1 MSGDATEKNK
11 IIIIKVKQRREDL
24 QLPESQPLFIYLFIY
39 LFPTKTS
46 SSRNYQQ
53 NMEE

>member
-24 QLPESQPLFIYLFIY
+24 QLPESQPLFIYSQQRLVQVEIIN
-39 LFPTKTS
+39 KTWKN
-46 SSRNYQQ
+46 RLP
-53 NMEE
+53 